1 MYRLFIALD
10 LPDSMKDQ
18 LVSLCYGIPNAR
30 WSKRDQFHLTLKFIG
45 DVEGHISEDIAQ
57 ALSEIRFSPFEIRLS
72 GLGHFPPKQ
81 DPKILWAG
89 VEADEKLENLQR
101 KIERKLMETGIE
113 PDRRNFHPHITL
125 AKLEKTS
132 LSRVL
137 PYLSHHGAF
146 KTESISI
153 DHFSLYQSH
162 LSPKGSVYECLA
174 VFKAG
179 GEGSVE

>member
-1 MYRLFIALD
+1 MFRLFTALD
-10 LPDSMKDQ
+10 LPDSVKDQ
-18 LVSLCYGIPNAR
+18 LASLGYGIPNAR

-45 DVEGHISEDIAQ
+45 DVEEPISEDIAQ
-57 ALSEIRFSPFEIRLS
+57 ALSSIRFFPFEIRLS
-72 GLGHFPPKQ
+72 GLGCFPPKQ

-89 VEADEKLENLQR
+89 VQSDEKLEILQR

-113 PDRRNFHPHITL
+113 PERRKFSPHVTL

-132 LSRVL
+132 LSRVV
-137 PYLSHHGAF
+137 PYLSHHGVF

-162 LSPKGSVYECLA
+162 LSSNGSVYERLA
-174 VFKAG
+174 VFEATR
-179 GEGSVE
+179 EESLD